1 MRQNLDSRVAKYL
14 TKVGELGTDA
24 DKATSIMTWRGTFS
38 TFEIM
43 PFILGVKA
51 MGAPMQDAD
60 PVRVASIY
68 GADVAAAFLF
78 THRYIQNPLRL
89 DGVLA
94 TNMGYATGAV
104 LNGILLAD
112 FLPTKLDS
120 MPSFDAPSGRISRWA
135 RATFSDGPLD
145 DNFVTHMSMGN
156 YERAYDVAWKSLS
169 STGLSGRF
177 VELRRVTA
185 YRNKIYKLADSAN
198 HSLIGVDL
206 DDSLN
211 PQEQLKELVRAD
223 PNREYTYAIALFNFA
238 DSILERGQR
247 LSSLVGMKVQ
257 PDIGQVKH
265 FVIDLSILR
274 FIASQKGFDKVNRYM
289 AEVDRVMKPFAE
301 VIPDISY
308 EHNMKNFVTNLNAET
323 L

>member
-1 MRQNLDSRVAKYL
+1 
-14 TKVGELGTDA
+14 
-24 DKATSIMTWRGTFS
+24 MTWRGTFS

-247 LSSLVGMKVQ
+247 LSSLVGMNVQ